1 MRGRPRVEPVKARLP
16 PSLVSCR
23 EDKRSKRTR
32 SNFSNAS
39 LLELLDPPPLVAVV
53 GDDEEEVVASCF
65 ASSVNISDN

>member
-23 EDKRSKRTR
+23 DDKRSKRTR
-32 SNFSNAS
+32 SNFSNVS
-39 LLELLDPPPLVAVV
+39 LLELLDPPPTLVVVVV
-53 GDDEEEVVASCF
+53 GDEGEVASCF